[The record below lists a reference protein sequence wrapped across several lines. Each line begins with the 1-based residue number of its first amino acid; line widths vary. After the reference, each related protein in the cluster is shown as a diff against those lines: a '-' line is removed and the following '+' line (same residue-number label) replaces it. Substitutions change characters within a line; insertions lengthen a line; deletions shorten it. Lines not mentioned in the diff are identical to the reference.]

1 MSIASRFAAKAA
13 KEAAARA
20 AAKAAAKAKLTV
32 NPKPRPALPAPEK
45 PLALPAPGPGLP
57 PFAVKTKGGQWFV
70 DKSIGGQKAS
80 DLGVKVVQ
88 IPGDDGRWVVMNDKT
103 PMIFDRED
111 EARAKAQSIVD
122 QANPNRSPENA
133 ARRIADN
140 SLRLARDASGPLSE
154 LQNWFLRAAP
164 RYIKNEMGT
173 PDDPMRAL
181 AERGGLHVALSPDEW
196 SDTASSV
203 ISRQPIGSA
212 LGIDQLFTPAGSDP
226 RAGYDYGA
234 TLAVNMPWL
243 KKAPVTDELYGIG
256 DTYTLQDKMGMGHM
270 LDEMRNAIDPRSG
283 LPSDLAVRPESL
295 GRMGLAQAA
304 ERVGLINQFRAKEM
318 ERAALSN
325 LDSPAV
331 QAFKEY
337 ADDNP
342 MGLRWAELKAPE
354 AVLPEGASV
363 TPVPGWDGFEITD
376 PRTGVTLSQG
386 ATEAETLKLLN
397 RGERTQQLQDALD
410 YEGNT
415 MGHCVGGYCDDVASG
430 RTRIFSLRDAK
441 GEPHV
446 TIETRPGRQRTALS
460 EIPRDALDEITA
472 AAKADT
478 DQVTGPMGIGM
489 DDPRWTRTYQTNL
502 SLKQR
507 EWLAANP
514 TPDDIIQIK
523 GKQNAK
529 PKDEYLP
536 FVRDFVQSGK
546 WGQIGDEENS
556 GLRRLGDNL
565 IPSDEYD
572 RTLTDAYNWMRN
584 SPGGQAVRKF
594 YKTEMGGYG
603 TDAYKEADKFIN
615 KLDIPVGTNSYS
627 LNDILSVLEDPGGW
641 DAENI
646 ESALQAVEYLKEN
659 PIELPPVFEGYAVGG
674 RVSADRCFSK
684 GKSAVYA
691 VNKARK

>member
-1 MSIASRFAAKAA
+1 VAKGPKRQIVEGILSAASDYIPDAIETPLRRALRVDVPRT
-13 KEAAARA
+13 ARA
-20 AAKAAAKAKLTV
+20 AVKPTMAVTPKKAKSLAV
-32 NPKPRPALPAPEK
+32 PRPAPK
-45 PLALPAPGPGLP
+45 PLALPAPPKQLALPAPGPRLP
-57 PFAVKTKGGQWFV
+57 RFAAKTKGGQWFV
-70 DKSIGGQKAS
+70 DKSIGGQTAS
-80 DLGVKVVQ
+80 DLGVKVAQ
-88 IPGDDGRWVVMNDKT
+88 LPDDGRWVVLNDRT
-103 PMIFDRED
+103 PIIFNSED
-111 EARAKAQSIVD
+111 EARAKAQSLVD
-122 QANPNRSPENA
+122 EVNPNRSPENA

-181 AERGGLHVALSPDEW
+181 AERGALHVALSPDEW
-196 SDTASSV
+196 SDAASGA

-212 LGIDQLFTPAGSDP
+212 LGIDQLYKPAGSDP

-234 TLAVNMPWL
+234 SLAVNMPWL
-243 KKAPVTDELYGIG
+243 KKAPVTDELYGIS
-256 DTYTLQDKMGMGHM
+256 DTYALQDKMGMGHM
-270 LDEMRNAIDPRSG
+270 LDEMRNAMDPRSG

-304 ERVGLINQFRAKEM
+304 ERVGLINQFRVKEM
-318 ERAALSN
+318 ERAALDAQN
-325 LDSPAV
+325 NPV
-331 QAFKEY
+331 THVFKDY

-342 MGLRWAELKAPE
+342 MGLKWVEMAPPKTDGPTNYDVEEELRK
-354 AVLPEGASV
+354 
-363 TPVPGWDGFEITD
+363 
-376 PRTGVTLSQG
+376 
-386 ATEAETLKLLN
+386 
-397 RGERTQQLQDALD
+397 ALD

-415 MGHCVGGYCDDVASG
+415 MGHCVGGYCPDVLEG
-430 RTRIFSLRDAK
+430 RKRIFSLRDAK

-446 TIETRPGRQRTALS
+446 TIETQPGDQSGAYHQAIAELRDTPLWDDWLEHQRTADQRGTGGSLIDYMNAFREGKGLPS
-460 EIPRDALDEITA
+460 LD
-472 AAKADT
+472 
-478 DQVTGPMGIGM
+478 V
-489 DDPRWTRTYQTNL
+489 
-502 SLKQR
+502 S
-507 EWLAANP
+507 
-514 TPDDIIQIK
+514 TPDNIVQIK

-529 PKDEYLP
+529 PKDAYIP

-556 GLRRLGDNL
+556 GLRRLGGNL

-615 KLDIPVGTNSYS
+615 KLAIPVGNNEYS

-641 DAENI
+641 DTENI
-646 ESALQAVEYLKEN
+646 ESALQAVEHLKAN

-674 RVSADRCFSK
+674 RVDANRDFSYNPLTVRR
-684 GKSAVYA
+684 G
-691 VNKARK
+691 R

>member
-1 MSIASRFAAKAA
+1 VAKTPVRRLIEKGIEAGADYIPDVIETPLRKAFSID
-13 KEAAARA
+13 
-20 AAKAAAKAKLTV
+20 V
-32 NPKPRPALPAPEK
+32 PKPKARKPKASMAVTPKALPAPPK

-70 DKSIGGQKAS
+70 DKNIGGRKAS

-88 IPGDDGRWVVMNDKT
+88 MPGDDGRWIVMNDKT

-111 EARAKAQSIVD
+111 EARAQAQSFVD

-140 SLRLARDASGPLSE
+140 SLRLARDASGPLSQ
-154 LQNWFLRAAP
+154 LQDWFLRAAP

-181 AERGGLHVALSPDEW
+181 AERGGLHIEMSPDEW
-196 SDTASSV
+196 SDTVSSV

-212 LGIDQLFTPAGSDP
+212 LGIDQLYTPAGSDP

-234 TLAVNMPWL
+234 ALAVNMPWL

-256 DTYTLQDKMGMGHM
+256 DTYTLQDKMGMSHL
-270 LDEMRNAIDPRSG
+270 LDEMRNAMDPRSG
-283 LPSDLAVRPESL
+283 LPSELAVRPESL

-325 LDSPAV
+325 MDNPAV
-331 QAFKEY
+331 QIFKEY

-342 MGLRWAELKAPE
+342 MGLRWTELRSPGNNAP
-354 AVLPEGASV
+354 LPEGWM
-363 TPVPGWDGFEITD
+363 PDGKAFYND
-376 PRTGVTLSQG
+376 YTGESQL
-386 ATEAETLKLLN
+386 AHPS
-397 RGERTQQLQDALD
+397 LQDALK
-410 YEGNT
+410 YEGDT

-430 RTRIFSLRDAK
+430 QSRIFSLRDAK
-441 GEPHV
+441 GRPHV
-446 TIETRPGRQRTALS
+446 TIETRPGGERKALS

-472 AAKADT
+472 DAMAETNA
-478 DQVTGPMGIGM
+478 VTGPMGISM

-502 SLKQR
+502 GLKQR
-507 EWLAANP
+507 EWIASNP
-514 TPDDIIQIK
+514 LPDEIVQIK

-529 PKDEYLP
+529 PKDDYLP
-536 FVRDFVQSGK
+536 FVQDFVKSQN
-546 WGQIGDEENS
+546 WANIGDMQNTGLVRLPDGRYITPQQAEEVIS
-556 GLRRLGDNL
+556 V
-565 IPSDEYD
+565 IPE
-572 RTLTDAYNWMRN
+572 T
-584 SPGGQAVRKF
+584 
-594 YKTEMGGYG
+594 TEMVRAFASRDMVPMRRVYDPTG
-603 TDAYKEADKFIN
+603 
-615 KLDIPVGTNSYS
+615 LDR
-627 LNDILSVLEDPGGW
+627 LDPEEW
-641 DAENI
+641 RAI
-646 ESALQAVEYLKEN
+646 SQY
-659 PIELPPVFEGYAVGG
+659 FEGYAIGG

-691 VNKARK
+691 VNKSRK

>member
-1 MSIASRFAAKAA
+1 MSAASRFAAKAA
-13 KEAAARA
+13 AKAAARA
-20 AAKAAAKAKLTV
+20 AAKAKLAVT
-32 NPKPRPALPAPEK
+32 PRALPAPPK

-57 PFAVKTKGGQWFV
+57 PFAVKTKGGQWMV

-80 DLGVKVVQ
+80 DLGVKVLQ
-88 IPGDDGRWVVMNDKT
+88 MPGDDGRWIVMNDKT

-111 EARAKAQSIVD
+111 EARAQAQSFVD

-154 LQNWFLRAAP
+154 LQDWFLRAAP

-181 AERGGLHVALSPDEW
+181 AERGGLHVEMSPDEW
-196 SDTASSV
+196 SDAASSV

-234 TLAVNMPWL
+234 TLALNMPWL

-256 DTYTLQDKMGMGHM
+256 DTYALQDKMGMSHL

-325 LDSPAV
+325 MDSPAV
-331 QAFKEY
+331 QTFKEY

-342 MGLRWAELKAPE
+342 MGLRWSELKAPDPE
-354 AVLPEGASV
+354 GGLPEGWQMS
-363 TPVPGWDGFEITD
+363 PDRDGF
-376 PRTGVTLSQG
+376 LSPEGEFFYTYPGQG
-386 ATEAETLKLLN
+386 
-397 RGERTQQLQDALD
+397 QYDDALQQALK
-410 YEGNT
+410 YEGDT
-415 MGHCVGGYCDDVASG
+415 MGHCVGSYCDEVASG
-430 RTRIFSLRDAK
+430 QTRIFSLRDAK
-441 GEPHV
+441 GKPHV
-446 TIETRPGRQRTALS
+446 TIETRPGGERKALS

-472 AAKADT
+472 DAMDETNA
-478 DQVTGPMGIGM
+478 VTGPMGINM

-502 SLKQR
+502 GIKQR
-507 EWLAANP
+507 EWVTSNP
-514 TPDDIIQIK
+514 LPDEIVQIK

-529 PKDEYLP
+529 PKDDYLP
-536 FVRDFVQSGK
+536 FVQDFVKSGQ
-546 WGQIGDEENS
+546 WGNIGDLANTGLVKLPDGRYITGQQAEEVIS
-556 GLRRLGDNL
+556 A
-565 IPSDEYD
+565 IPE
-572 RTLTDAYNWMRN
+572 T
-584 SPGGQAVRKF
+584 
-594 YKTEMGGYG
+594 TEMVRAFASRDMVPMRRVYDPTG
-603 TDAYKEADKFIN
+603 
-615 KLDIPVGTNSYS
+615 LDR
-627 LNDILSVLEDPGGW
+627 LDPEEW
-641 DAENI
+641 
-646 ESALQAVEYLKEN
+646 QA
-659 PIELPPVFEGYAVGG
+659 IAQHFEGFAIGG

>member
-1 MSIASRFAAKAA
+1 MGIASRFAAKAA
-13 KEAAARA
+13 VKAATKA
-20 AAKAAAKAKLTV
+20 AAKAAAKAELAVT
-32 NPKPRPALPAPEK
+32 PKPRLALPAPPT
-45 PLALPAPGPGLP
+45 PLALPAPEPKLP
-57 PFAVKTKGGQWFV
+57 RFAAKTKGGQWFV
-70 DKSIGGQKAS
+70 DKSIGGKTAS
-80 DLGVKVVQ
+80 DLGVKVAQ
-88 IPGDDGRWVVMNDKT
+88 MPNDGRWVVMNDKT

-122 QANPNRSPENA
+122 QMNPNRSPENA
-133 ARRIADN
+133 ARRIAGN

-181 AERGGLHVALSPDEW
+181 AERGALHVEMSPDEW
-196 SDTASSV
+196 SDAASSA
-203 ISRQPIGSA
+203 ISRQQIGSY
-212 LGIDQLFTPAGSDP
+212 LGTDRLYTPVGSDP
-226 RAGYDYGA
+226 RAGYDFGA
-234 TLAVNMPWL
+234 ALAVNMPWL
-243 KKAPVTDELYGIG
+243 KKAPVTDELYGIS
-256 DTYTLQDKMGMGHM
+256 DTYALQDKMGMGHM

-304 ERVGLINQFRAKEM
+304 ERVGLINQFRVKEM
-318 ERAALSN
+318 ERAALDPQN
-325 LDSPAV
+325 NPV
-331 QAFKEY
+331 THVFKDY

-342 MGLRWAELKAPE
+342 MGLKWVEMAPPKGDGPTNYDVEEELRK
-354 AVLPEGASV
+354 
-363 TPVPGWDGFEITD
+363 
-376 PRTGVTLSQG
+376 
-386 ATEAETLKLLN
+386 
-397 RGERTQQLQDALD
+397 ALD

-415 MGHCVGGYCDDVASG
+415 MGHCVGGYCPDVLEG
-430 RTRIFSLRDAK
+430 RKRIFSLRDAK

-446 TIETRPGRQRTALS
+446 TIETQPGDQSGAYHQAIAELRDTPLWDDWLEHQRTADQRGTGGSLIDYMNTFREGKGLPS
-460 EIPRDALDEITA
+460 LD
-472 AAKADT
+472 
-478 DQVTGPMGIGM
+478 V
-489 DDPRWTRTYQTNL
+489 
-502 SLKQR
+502 S
-507 EWLAANP
+507 
-514 TPDDIIQIK
+514 TPDNIVQIK

-529 PKDEYLP
+529 PKDAYIP

-556 GLRRLGDNL
+556 GMRRLGDNL

-572 RTLTDAYNWMRN
+572 RTLNDAYNWMRN

-615 KLDIPVGTNSYS
+615 KLDIPVGNNSYS
-627 LNDILSVLEDPGGW
+627 LNDIFSVLEDPSDW
-641 DAENI
+641 DPENI
-646 ESALQAVEYLKEN
+646 ESALKAVEHLKEN
-659 PIELPPVFEGYAVGG
+659 PVELPSVFGGYAVGG
-674 RVSADRCFSK
+674 RVSADRGLSK

>member
-1 MSIASRFAAKAA
+1 MGIASRFAAKAA
-13 KEAAARA
+13 KEAAA
-20 AAKAAAKAKLTV
+20 KAAAKAEKLAV
-32 NPKPRPALPAPEK
+32 KPRLALPAPPK
-45 PLALPAPGPGLP
+45 QLALPAPGPALP
-57 PFAVKTKGGQWFV
+57 RFATKTKGGQWFV

-133 ARRIADN
+133 ARRIADS

-154 LQNWFLRAAP
+154 LQDWFLRAAP

-181 AERGGLHVALSPDEW
+181 AERGGLHVEMSPDEW

-212 LGIDQLFTPAGSDP
+212 LGIDRLFTPAGSDP

-234 TLAVNMPWL
+234 TLALNMPWL

-256 DTYTLQDKMGMGHM
+256 DTYALQDKMGMSHL

-325 LDSPAV
+325 INSPAV
-331 QAFKEY
+331 QTFKEY

-342 MGLRWAELKAPE
+342 MGLRWAELKAPDPE
-354 AVLPEGASV
+354 GGLPEGWQMS
-363 TPVPGWDGFEITD
+363 PDRDGF
-376 PRTGVTLSQG
+376 LSPEGEFFYTYPGQG
-386 ATEAETLKLLN
+386 
-397 RGERTQQLQDALD
+397 QYDDALQQALK
-410 YEGNT
+410 YEGDT
-415 MGHCVGGYCDDVASG
+415 MGHCVGNYCDDVASG
-430 RTRIFSLRDAK
+430 KSRIFSLRDAK

-446 TIETRPGRQRTALS
+446 TIETRPSRVNVM
-460 EIPRDALDEITA
+460 DAGVVPDDVMNRFIDEA
-472 AAKADT
+472 NAKYGEQSGWDYA
-478 DQVTGPMGIGM
+478 
-489 DDPRWTRTYQTNL
+489 RENAEKWARENL
-502 SLKQR
+502 SL
-507 EWLAANP
+507 
-514 TPDDIIQIK
+514 PDEIVQVK
-523 GKQNAK
+523 GKQNEA
-529 PKDEYLP
+529 PKDAYLP
-536 FVRDFVQSGK
+536 FVQDFVKSGQ
-546 WGQIGDEENS
+546 WGNVGDLVNT
-556 GLRRLGDNL
+556 GLVRLPDGRYITHDQMDEVIASNNL
-565 IPSDEYD
+565 DTVYGK
-572 RTLTDAYNWMRN
+572 LA
-584 SPGGQAVRKF
+584 GGGFPRQFPRDPD
-594 YKTEMGGYG
+594 YM
-603 TDAYKEADKFIN
+603 N
-615 KLDIPVGTNSYS
+615 P
-627 LNDILSVLEDPGGW
+627 EDW
-641 DAENI
+641 A
-646 ESALQAVEYLKEN
+646 QFQQH
-659 PIELPPVFEGYAVGG
+659 FEGYAIGG

-691 VNKARK
+691 VNKSRK

>member
-1 MSIASRFAAKAA
+1 M
-13 KEAAARA
+13 
-20 AAKAAAKAKLTV
+20 
-32 NPKPRPALPAPEK
+32 
-45 PLALPAPGPGLP
+45 
-57 PFAVKTKGGQWFV
+57 V
-70 DKSIGGQKAS
+70 DKSIGGRKAS

-88 IPGDDGRWVVMNDKT
+88 MPGDDGRWIVMNDKT

-111 EARAKAQSIVD
+111 EARAQAQSLVD

-133 ARRIADN
+133 ARRIADS
-140 SLRLARDASGPLSE
+140 SLRLARDASGPLSQ
-154 LQNWFLRAAP
+154 LQDWFLRAAP

-181 AERGGLHVALSPDEW
+181 AERGGLHIEMSPDEW

-212 LGIDQLFTPAGSDP
+212 LGIDRLFTPAGSDP

-256 DTYTLQDKMGMGHM
+256 DTYALQDKMGMSHL
-270 LDEMRNAIDPRSG
+270 LDEMRNAMDPRSG

-325 LDSPAV
+325 MDSPAV
-331 QAFKEY
+331 QTFKEY

-363 TPVPGWDGFEITD
+363 APIPGWDGFEIAD
-376 PRTGVTLSQG
+376 PRTGVTLSRG
-386 ATEAETLKLLN
+386 ATEAEALKLLN
-397 RGERTQQLQDALD
+397 RDERVQQLQDALD

-415 MGHCVGGYCDDVASG
+415 MGHCVGGYCPDVMEG
-430 RTRIFSLRDAK
+430 RKRIFSLRDAK

-446 TIETRPGRQRTALS
+446 TIETRAGDQSDAYRQAIAELRDTPLWGDWLEHQRTSDTRSKGGSLIDYMNAFREGKGLPS
-460 EIPRDALDEITA
+460 LDVITPDEI
-472 AAKADT
+472 
-478 DQVTGPMGIGM
+478 V
-489 DDPRWTRTYQTNL
+489 
-502 SLKQR
+502 
-507 EWLAANP
+507 
-514 TPDDIIQIK
+514 QIK

-529 PKDEYLP
+529 PKDDYLP
-536 FVRDFVQSGK
+536 FVQDFVKSGQ
-546 WGQIGDEENS
+546 WGNIGDLRNTNLVKLPDGRYLDNS
-556 GLRRLGDNL
+556 VVMARLEQRAKDSGNYNPEYWDRERDKYHNGL
-565 IPSDEYD
+565 
-572 RTLTDAYNWMRN
+572 
-584 SPGGQAVRKF
+584 
-594 YKTEMGGYG
+594 
-603 TDAYKEADKFIN
+603 
-615 KLDIPVGTNSYS
+615 
-627 LNDILSVLEDPGGW
+627 DPEQW
-641 DAENI
+641 D
-646 ESALQAVEYLKEN
+646 QVKDY
-659 PIELPPVFEGYAVGG
+659 FEGFAIGG

-691 VNKARK
+691 VNKSRK

>member
-1 MSIASRFAAKAA
+1 MARSPKRLAV
-13 KEAAARA
+13 EAILRA
-20 AAKAAAKAKLTV
+20 ASDYVPDAIETPLRRALGV
-32 NPKPRPALPAPEK
+32 DVPRPNAKSLAVPRPAPRPKALPAPPK
-45 PLALPAPGPGLP
+45 QLALPAPGPKLP
-57 PFAVKTKGGQWFV
+57 RFAAKTKGGQWFV
-70 DKSIGGQKAS
+70 DKSIGGQTAS
-80 DLGVKVVQ
+80 DLGVKVAQ
-88 IPGDDGRWVVMNDKT
+88 LPDDGRWVVLNDRT
-103 PMIFDRED
+103 PIIFNSED
-111 EARAKAQSIVD
+111 EARAKAQSLVD
-122 QANPNRSPENA
+122 EVNPNRSPENA

-164 RYIKNEMGT
+164 RYMKNEMGT

-181 AERGGLHVALSPDEW
+181 AERDALHVALSPDEW
-196 SDTASSV
+196 SDAASGA
-203 ISRQPIGSA
+203 ISRQQIGSA
-212 LGIDQLFTPAGSDP
+212 LGIDQLYTPAGSDP

-234 TLAVNMPWL
+234 SLAVNMPWL
-243 KKAPVTDELYGIG
+243 KKAPVTDELYGIS
-256 DTYTLQDKMGMGHM
+256 DTYALQDKMGMGHM
-270 LDEMRNAIDPRSG
+270 LDEMRNAMDPRSG

-325 LDSPAV
+325 MDSPAV
-331 QAFKEY
+331 QTFKEY

-342 MGLRWAELKAPE
+342 MGLRWTELRSPGDNAP
-354 AVLPEGASV
+354 LPEGWM
-363 TPVPGWDGFEITD
+363 PDGKAFYND
-376 PRTGVTLSQG
+376 NTGESQL
-386 ATEAETLKLLN
+386 AHPSLQEALK
-397 RGERTQQLQDALD
+397 
-410 YEGNT
+410 YEGDT

-430 RTRIFSLRDAK
+430 QSRIFSLRDAK
-441 GEPHV
+441 GAPHV
-446 TIETRPGRQRTALS
+446 TIETRPGRPRTSFS

-502 SLKQR
+502 NLKQR
-507 EWLAANP
+507 EWLDANP
-514 TPDDIIQIK
+514 TPDDIVQIK

-529 PKDEYLP
+529 PKDAYIP

-546 WGQIGDEENS
+546 WGEIGDEENS
-556 GLRRLGDNL
+556 GLRRLRGNL

-572 RTLTDAYNWMRN
+572 KTLSDAYNWMRN

-627 LNDILSVLEDPGGW
+627 LNDILGVLGDPGGW
-641 DAENI
+641 DPENI
-646 ESALQAVEYLKEN
+646 ESALQAVEYLKAN
-659 PIELPPVFEGYAVGG
+659 PVELPPVFNGFAVGG
-674 RVSADRCFSK
+674 RVDADRCFSYNPLTVK
-684 GKSAVYA
+684 RG
-691 VNKARK
+691 R

>member
-1 MSIASRFAAKAA
+1 MAVTPK
-13 KEAAARA
+13 
-20 AAKAAAKAKLTV
+20 KAKSLAV
-32 NPKPRPALPAPEK
+32 PRPAPK
-45 PLALPAPGPGLP
+45 PLALPAPPKQLALPAPGPRLP
-57 PFAVKTKGGQWFV
+57 RFAAKTKGGQWFV
-70 DKSIGGQKAS
+70 DKSIGGQTAS
-80 DLGVKVVQ
+80 DLGVKVAQ
-88 IPGDDGRWVVMNDKT
+88 LPDDGRWVVLNDRT
-103 PMIFDRED
+103 PIIFNSED
-111 EARAKAQSIVD
+111 EARAKAQSLVD
-122 QANPNRSPENA
+122 EVNPNRSPENA

-181 AERGGLHVALSPDEW
+181 AERGALHVALSPDEW
-196 SDTASSV
+196 SDAASGA

-212 LGIDQLFTPAGSDP
+212 LGIDQLYKPAGSDP

-234 TLAVNMPWL
+234 SLAVNMPWL
-243 KKAPVTDELYGIG
+243 KKAPVTDELYGIS
-256 DTYTLQDKMGMGHM
+256 DTYALQDKMGMGHM
-270 LDEMRNAIDPRSG
+270 LDEMRNAMDPRSG

-304 ERVGLINQFRAKEM
+304 ERVGLINQFRVKEM
-318 ERAALSN
+318 ERAALDAQN
-325 LDSPAV
+325 NPV
-331 QAFKEY
+331 THVFKDY

-342 MGLRWAELKAPE
+342 MGLKWVEMAPPKTDGPTNYDVEEELRK
-354 AVLPEGASV
+354 
-363 TPVPGWDGFEITD
+363 
-376 PRTGVTLSQG
+376 
-386 ATEAETLKLLN
+386 
-397 RGERTQQLQDALD
+397 ALD

-415 MGHCVGGYCDDVASG
+415 MGHCVGGYCPDVLEG
-430 RTRIFSLRDAK
+430 RKRIFSLRDAK

-446 TIETRPGRQRTALS
+446 TIETQPGDQSGAYHQAIAELRDTPLWDDWLEHQRTADQRGTGGSLIDYMNAFREGKGLPS
-460 EIPRDALDEITA
+460 LD
-472 AAKADT
+472 
-478 DQVTGPMGIGM
+478 V
-489 DDPRWTRTYQTNL
+489 
-502 SLKQR
+502 S
-507 EWLAANP
+507 
-514 TPDDIIQIK
+514 TPDNIVQIK

-529 PKDEYLP
+529 PKDAYIP

-556 GLRRLGDNL
+556 GLRRLGGNL

-615 KLDIPVGTNSYS
+615 KLAIPVGNNEYS

-641 DAENI
+641 DTENI
-646 ESALQAVEYLKEN
+646 ESALQAVEHLKAN

-674 RVSADRCFSK
+674 RVDANRDFSYNPLTVRR
-684 GKSAVYA
+684 G
-691 VNKARK
+691 R

>member
-1 MSIASRFAAKAA
+1 MAKGPKRQIVEGILSAASDYIPDAIETPLRRALRVDVPRT
-13 KEAAARA
+13 ARA
-20 AAKAAAKAKLTV
+20 AVKPTMAVTPKKAKSLAV
-32 NPKPRPALPAPEK
+32 PRPAPK
-45 PLALPAPGPGLP
+45 PLALPAPPKQLALPAPGPRLP
-57 PFAVKTKGGQWFV
+57 RFAAKTKGGQWFV
-70 DKSIGGQKAS
+70 DKSIGGQTAS
-80 DLGVKVVQ
+80 DLGVKVAQ
-88 IPGDDGRWVVMNDKT
+88 LPDDGRWVVLNDRT
-103 PMIFDRED
+103 PIIFNSED
-111 EARAKAQSIVD
+111 EARAKAQSLVD
-122 QANPNRSPENA
+122 EVNPNRSPENA

-181 AERGGLHVALSPDEW
+181 AERGALHVALSPDEW
-196 SDTASSV
+196 SDAASGA

-212 LGIDQLFTPAGSDP
+212 LGIDQLYKPAGSDP

-234 TLAVNMPWL
+234 SLAVNMPWL
-243 KKAPVTDELYGIG
+243 KKAPVTDELYGIS
-256 DTYTLQDKMGMGHM
+256 DTYALQDKMGMGHM
-270 LDEMRNAIDPRSG
+270 LDEMRNAMDPRSG

-304 ERVGLINQFRAKEM
+304 ERVGLINQFRVKEM
-318 ERAALSN
+318 ERAALDAQN
-325 LDSPAV
+325 NPV
-331 QAFKEY
+331 THVFKDY

-342 MGLRWAELKAPE
+342 MGLKWVEMAPPKTDGPTNYDVEEELRK
-354 AVLPEGASV
+354 
-363 TPVPGWDGFEITD
+363 
-376 PRTGVTLSQG
+376 
-386 ATEAETLKLLN
+386 
-397 RGERTQQLQDALD
+397 ALD

-415 MGHCVGGYCDDVASG
+415 MGHCVGGYCPDVLEG
-430 RTRIFSLRDAK
+430 RKRIFSLRDAK

-446 TIETRPGRQRTALS
+446 TIETQPGDQSGAYHQAIAELRDTPLWDDWLEHQRTADQRGTGGSLIDYMNAFREGKGLPS
-460 EIPRDALDEITA
+460 LD
-472 AAKADT
+472 
-478 DQVTGPMGIGM
+478 V
-489 DDPRWTRTYQTNL
+489 
-502 SLKQR
+502 S
-507 EWLAANP
+507 
-514 TPDDIIQIK
+514 TPDNIVQIK

-529 PKDEYLP
+529 PKDAYIP

-556 GLRRLGDNL
+556 GLRRLGGNL

-615 KLDIPVGTNSYS
+615 KLAIPVGNNEYS

-641 DAENI
+641 DTENI
-646 ESALQAVEYLKEN
+646 ESALQAVEHLKAN

-674 RVSADRCFSK
+674 RVDANRDFSYNPLTVRR
-684 GKSAVYA
+684 G
-691 VNKARK
+691 R